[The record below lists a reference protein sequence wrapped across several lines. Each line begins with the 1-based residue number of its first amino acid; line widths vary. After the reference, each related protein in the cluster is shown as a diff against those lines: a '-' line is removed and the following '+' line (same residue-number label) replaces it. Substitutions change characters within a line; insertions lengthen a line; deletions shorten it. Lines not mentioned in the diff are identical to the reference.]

1 MVLCRGSS
9 KGPSA
14 TVTCQNSALQSLI
27 TKHMGSS
34 EELANFQNGGDFAI
48 TSTERD
54 LHRWEHAH
62 LVAALDVL
70 NSYQRERKAR
80 ASLGMGGKF
89 VRWSKQYNKDPR
101 TRIIE
106 LLKRWLRTHAVAAS
120 IGEEEVR
127 SVSSLCRDL
136 LNYPHIFPARNPRSF
151 LQTIA
156 EVYDHMQLQLREV
169 LEKDRTCAE
178 LAQRA
183 ISLSK
188 NLISDALAYLM
199 LAATDLSQTDA
210 LPSLEVVALW
220 QSLPPFEHPLPGRV
234 DAKLQKGMKEAWRSR
249 CGIMIATILRAPHV
263 VRLFDGIIG
272 EEEMAAAEQK
282 LALTTDQARSPVGG
296 HSPPP
301 KTPRL
306 MTPRTPVQSGAP
318 PDDDLPQT
326 VPAMVAF
333 IEEEFECGHYRGS
346 GLAGYLRNA
355 QNREARRRYLEA
367 IVLVYDLTYLL
378 GEVFVHFHRISDGL
392 GDYGT
397 IRVAPW
403 LHPFIEALSDKVL
416 QLKVSLEHLSGYID
430 DVLVLA
436 RARKASVEKPC
447 PSARMSARA
456 HAAVQRAVIGRD
468 SHAPLLLQT
477 MEELKSRSAPERLP
491 FVMEGLGDACMQL
504 QRALGSPEFR
514 ARVGDAFPEL
524 PPIIP
529 SIEPEAKVSQAVA
542 ALEDGPEQAAHRELQ
557 LVYQQPGEPNQVMQR
572 PWEHQQQQQQPW
584 ERQQQF
590 QLAQQQPQQQPQ
602 LAQRTMVPSPQ
613 KAPSPSTSFSSTATG
628 STHAPSETALMPAFV
643 DASPRF
649 LGSRR
654 LAAALASEDGSP
666 PMARLRRFGSRSPS
680 PMRAIAGTGAVVR
693 SHSQPEHVRPPQ
705 FGYSEEQGTPR
716 RAQVQTGPPRP
727 QSAPRRAQLPPPPP
741 ASLPEAVRAA
751 GGGTE
756 VRAEVNRLERKGTG
770 EFRVHDKRS
779 LAVSRNRIYIYEK
792 GSVSD
797 VKRLVNIQQEV
808 TNCGLL
814 DGGIM
819 LLCLRAKAPTAY
831 HAEKSIDA
839 KEYYFQFMSDWKAAE
854 FYKQVQNALAAP
866 PSPARHMPS
875 AVVGQGGQR
884 AFAPNSDAMQVSRGT
899 AHSRSASRP
908 RASSENSQ
916 DGAHALPPRPPASR
930 SRAMTVD

>member
-680 PMRAIAGTGAVVR
+680 PMRAIAGTG
-693 SHSQPEHVRPPQ
+693 
-705 FGYSEEQGTPR
+705 
-716 RAQVQTGPPRP
+716 
-727 QSAPRRAQLPPPPP
+727 
-741 ASLPEAVRAA
+741 
-751 GGGTE
+751 